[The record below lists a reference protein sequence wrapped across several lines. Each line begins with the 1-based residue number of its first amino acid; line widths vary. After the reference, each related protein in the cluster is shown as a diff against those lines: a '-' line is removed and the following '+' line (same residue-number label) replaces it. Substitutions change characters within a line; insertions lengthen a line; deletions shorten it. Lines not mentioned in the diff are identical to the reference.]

1 MTEIIPY
8 EEKYAPLFKALN
20 MIWLN
25 QYDLCEEHDL
35 QILDDPQGQILDT
48 GGVIYLAKVDDE
60 IVGTAGLVN
69 EGDGVYELVK
79 MSVTPAHQGK
89 GISRLLI
96 DQCIAKARELNAK
109 KVILFSNSQ
118 LKTAIGLYERYGF
131 KHLTGFEAPYE
142 SADVKMELVL

>member
-1 MTEIIPY
+1 MTEIIDY
-8 EEKYAPLFKALN
+8 EEKYASIFKILN
-20 MIWLN
+20 MIWLD
-25 QYDLCEEHDL
+25 QYDLVEAHDL
-35 QILDDPQGQILDT
+35 QVLDDPKGQILDT
-48 GGVIYLAKVDDE
+48 GGVIYLAKVDAE

-79 MSVTPAHQGK
+79 MSVMPAHQGK

-96 DQCIAKARELNAK
+96 DKCLAKARELGAK

-118 LKTAIGLYERYGF
+118 LKTAIGLYQKYGF

-142 SADVKMELVL
+142 SADVKMELVF